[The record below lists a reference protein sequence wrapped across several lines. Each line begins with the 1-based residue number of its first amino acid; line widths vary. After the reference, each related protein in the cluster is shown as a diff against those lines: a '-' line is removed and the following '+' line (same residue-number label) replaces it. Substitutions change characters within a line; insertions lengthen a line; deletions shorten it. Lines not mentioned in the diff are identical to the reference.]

1 MAPELPPLYPTRRIH
16 MYRMSLLSAVALLL
30 FSADP
35 SFALGVVPV
44 PEPATVTLV
53 GAGIAGLI
61 LAYRLRGRK

>member
-1 MAPELPPLYPTRRIH
+1 

-30 FSADP
+30 FSAGP